1 MERRPKWHVR
11 KQAFRNNKKID
22 NLTSLKSFFYEN
34 K

>member
-11 KQAFRNNKKID
+11 KQSFRDNKKID
-22 NLTSLKSFFYEN
+22 ILTSLKSFSYEN